1 MQSNILIT
9 KSSSKNINSKNLGSA
24 DIFVEMENMGIDS
37 TPFIEIAA
45 IDIKNQFGDA
55 TFKYSNEI
63 EQNFIDRGDLSSAS
77 IWAKFPLIYAKL
89 KLIKNLNLR
98 NFSRNKPAKKS
109 SKQCNKYCHNTI

>member
-9 KSSSKNINSKNLGSA
+9 KSSSKNINSKNLESA
-24 DIFVEMENMGIDS
+24 DIFIEMENMGIDS

-55 TFKYSNEI
+55 AFKYSNEI

-77 IWAKFPLIYAKL
+77 IWAKISAHLCE
-89 KLIKNLNLR
+89 IKIN
-98 NFSRNKPAKKS
+98 
-109 SKQCNKYCHNTI
+109 